1 MNKEISTFE
10 KITKYIKT
18 PVMTQVCST
27 MNKEEHINS
36 MAKIILQIN
45 KEKEAKYLAEII
57 HTLQRKLFEYENKR
71 WKT

>member
-1 MNKEISTFE
+1 MNKEITTFE

-18 PVMTQVCST
+18 PVMTKVCST
-27 MNKEEHINS
+27 MSKEEHINS
-36 MAKIILQIN
+36 MAKIIQQIN

-57 HTLQRKLFEYENKR
+57 HNLQRKLFECENKR